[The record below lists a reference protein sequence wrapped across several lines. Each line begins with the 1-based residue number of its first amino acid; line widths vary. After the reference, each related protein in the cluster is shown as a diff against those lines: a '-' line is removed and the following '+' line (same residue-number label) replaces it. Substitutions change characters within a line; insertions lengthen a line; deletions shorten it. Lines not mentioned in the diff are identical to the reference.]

1 MSQPELLAA
10 YFTLAGDVYPYG
22 PDHVSP
28 FSFQE
33 RVEAAAKAGFA
44 GIGFFTDDVYAVKEK
59 LGFAEMR
66 RILEAN
72 GIRHVELE
80 FLIDWFLD
88 GERRAASDGVR
99 KLMLDAAEGLGARA
113 IKIGPGVGA
122 DINNPTEAEL
132 TPDIPLMQDQFG
144 GLCRDAAKVG
154 TAIAM
159 ELMPFGNV
167 RTVDVGL
174 EIVAGAN
181 QPNGGLDIDVWHVT
195 RGGNDYSEIAKIPER
210 FMVCVELNDARHEVQ
225 ESLWMDTAHYREL
238 CGEGDWD
245 LPSFVENVQKTG
257 FKGPWGVEIISKVH
271 RKRPLAEAA
280 ARAFDTA
287 RAQIRD

>member
-33 RVEAAAKAGFA
+33 RVEAAAKAGYT
-44 GIGFFTDDVYAVKEK
+44 GIGFFTDDVYANVER
-59 LGFAEMR
+59 LGFPEMR
-66 RILEAN
+66 RILEVN
-72 GIRHVELE
+72 GIRHIELE

-88 GERRAASDGVR
+88 GERRTASDGVR

-122 DINNPTEAEL
+122 DINNPTEAEM
-132 TPDIPLMQDQFG
+132 TPNIPLMQDAFAI
-144 GLCRDAAKVG
+144 LCQDAAKVG
-154 TAIAM
+154 TSIAM

-174 EIVAGAN
+174 AIVEGAN

-195 RGGNDYSEIAKIPER
+195 RGGNDYADLARIPGKY
-210 FMVCVELNDARHEVQ
+210 MICVELNDANADVNGT
-225 ESLWMDTAHYREL
+225 LWNDTAHHRQL
-238 CGEGDWD
+238 CGEGDWN
-245 LPSFVENVQKTG
+245 LKSFVENVRNTG
-257 FKGPWGVEIISKVH
+257 FQGPWGVEIISAVH
-271 RKRPLAEAA
+271 RKLPLGEAA
-280 ARAFDTA
+280 DRSFQTA
-287 RAQIRD
+287 RALLD

>member
-1 MSQPELLAA
+1 MSEPELLAA

-22 PDHVSP
+22 PDHISP
-28 FSFQE
+28 FSFKD
-33 RVEAAAKAGFA
+33 RVEAAAKAGYA
-44 GIGFFTDDVYAVKEK
+44 GIGFFTDDVYAVADKI
-59 LGFAEMR
+59 GFKEMR
-66 RILEAN
+66 NILKDN

-88 GERRAASDGVR
+88 GERRTASNNVR

-132 TPDIPLMQDQFG
+132 TPDIPLMQDQFAL
-144 GLCRDAAKVG
+144 LCQDAAKVG
-154 TAIAM
+154 TSIAM

-174 EIVAGAN
+174 AIVEGAD

-195 RGGNDYSEIAKIPER
+195 RGGNDYSEIAKIPAR
-210 FMVCVELNDARHEVQ
+210 YMVCVELNDAMHEVQ
-225 ESLWMDTAHYREL
+225 ETLWTDTAHHRQL
-238 CGEGDWD
+238 CGEGEWD
-245 LPSFVENVQKTG
+245 LPSFVENVRKTG
-257 FKGPWGVEIISKVH
+257 FEGPWGVEIISKVH
-271 RKRPLAEAA
+271 RKRPLEEAA
-280 ARAFDTA
+280 RLSFQTA
-287 RAQIRD
+287 RAQLGN